1 MKMFSKSAIAAL
13 GLALAAA
20 AHADSVT
27 GHFDVVN
34 GSASSTSGGTVTFT
48 LAADGTIDATLSATS
63 GIFGFAFSSPGTAN
77 LAESN
82 FAPATPDNAFGWL
95 VLYGNQNSGFLC
107 MSCGSLES
115 WTIGTA
121 GEFTSVQQALGGT
134 GSQYDFFL
142 FDQNFDQWG
151 ANASTVPEPAN
162 VLLLLAG
169 LGLIARRA
177 ARRQA

>member
-1 MKMFSKSAIAAL
+1 MKMFSKSAVAAL

-20 AHADSVT
+20 AHADAVT

-34 GSASSTSGGTVTFT
+34 GDASSTSGGTVTFT
-48 LAADGTIDATLSATS
+48 LAADGTIAATLDAAN
-63 GIFGFAFSSPGTAN
+63 GIFGFGFASPGSGN

-82 FAPATPDNAFGWL
+82 FMPTTPDNTFGWTA
-95 VLYGNQNSGFLC
+95 LYGTQLSGFIC
-107 MSCGSLES
+107 GDCGSLES

-121 GEFTSVQQALGGT
+121 GEFTSVWQALGGAD
-134 GSQYDFFL
+134 SLYDFYL
-142 FDQNFDQWG
+142 LDQNFDQWG
-151 ANASTVPEPAN
+151 GNASTVPEPAN

-177 ARRQA
+177 ARHRA